1 MCISGTGDQR
11 SSLVRTGMSSLKGQ
25 TPYVICDVG
34 PTVLIPRIT
43 VFPRSRSVK
52 IG

>member
-1 MCISGTGDQR
+1 MCISDTVDRR
-11 SSLVRTGMSSLKGQ
+11 SSLVRTDMSSLKGQ

-34 PTVLIPRIT
+34 PIVLIPMIT
-43 VFPRSRSVK
+43 VFPLSRSVK